1 MQQIMQQ
8 IMHKIMHQKMMHKI
22 VHHPKLKVN
31 FYLDYPKHS
40 YYETIVNPNKDT
52 PNSIIVSIF
61 HRLYPPHLHY
71 YSTPTPDFI
80 YVREGTT
87 LDPTKTFAENGI
99 VPGSPD
105 EIPDIR
111 IRLKINILS
120 SSQLN
125 KLNDKNN

>member
-1 MQQIMQQ
+1 MRQIMQQIMQQ
-8 IMHKIMHQKMMHKI
+8 IMRPKMNPKM
-22 VHHPKLKVN
+22 HPKMKLN

-40 YYETIVNPNKDT
+40 YYETIVDPTKDT

-61 HRLYPPHLHY
+61 HRLYPPHLHS
-71 YSTPTPDFI
+71 YSTPTPVFI

-87 LDPTKTFAENGI
+87 LDPDKTFAENGI

-111 IRLKINILS
+111 IRLKIHIS
-120 SSQLN
+120 IKPIETN
-125 KLNDKNN
+125 K